1 MKRPKTPQEALTS
14 LQRLCAR
21 AERSSGDALRLMA
34 TWEVE
39 SSKRKEVLDRLI
51 QDRFIDDRRYAEAF
65 IREKTSL
72 SAWGEYKIR
81 TALRRKGISE
91 EIISHALQDINPQA
105 NAERLR
111 ERLERKAK
119 NIRFDNTFQLK
130 TKLLRYGL
138 SLGFSMEQVLGSIE
152 QVMQNINTGK
162 QCDDE
167 FISDTY
173 VTLRLQLPCAES
185 EGGLLHLPAA

>member
-1 MKRPKTPQEALTS
+1 MLPKKQVKRPKTPQEALAS

-39 SSKRKEVLDRLI
+39 SSKRREVLDRLI
-51 QDRFIDDRRYAEAF
+51 QDRFIDDKRYAEAF

-138 SLGFSMEQVLGSIE
+138 SLGFSMEQVLGSVE
-152 QVMQNINTGK
+152 QVVQNINTGK

-167 FISDTY
+167 FY
-173 VTLRLQLPCAES
+173 F
-185 EGGLLHLPAA
+185 